1 MPKTWPC
8 RGGRGN
14 PTQSRWW
21 RCRPCK
27 GAWLNMDAGRAEQAW
42 LASIP
47 KSMERPYNFL
57 DVGMD
62 TENHEPARMSADG
75 TYRFLLTRRTGF
87 GEKAVMFLMLN
98 PSIADAVQNDPTI
111 RRCIGFASQVG
122 LRLAPRRQ
130 PLAAAGDRPCRPAP
144 RRSGAGGRSGWRT
157 CRPSGTRPP
166 SRTWWWLPTGPTAEP
181 NSGPNGSWR
190 RSTVTPSSIAWA
202 PPATDIHG
210 IPGTCRRRQSWLC
223 SGQLSSHFGG
233 PGTDESPGSH

>member
-8 RGGRGN
+8 RSGRGN

-27 GAWLNMDAGRAEQAW
+27 GAWLNTDAGRAEQAW

-111 RRCIGFASQVG
+111 RRCIGFAARWDFGWLHVANLSP
-122 LRLAPRRQ
+122 LRATNPADLLRAGPEPEEIWLENVRTIRDTTAKSDLVVVAYGTHGGAEQ
-130 PLAAAGDRPCRPAP
+130 RAERVLAALDGHAKLHCLGTTRDGHPRHPRYVPAATKLALFRPA
-144 RRSGAGGRSGWRT
+144 
-157 CRPSGTRPP
+157 
-166 SRTWWWLPTGPTAEP
+166 
-181 NSGPNGSWR
+181 
-190 RSTVTPSSIAWA
+190 
-202 PPATDIHG
+202 
-210 IPGTCRRRQSWLC
+210 Q
-223 SGQLSSHFGG
+223 
-233 PGTDESPGSH
+233 